1 MYVSWATNAIEKLK
15 AGETVRIRPKGQ
27 SMKDKVASGSL
38 VTVSPVLESEIAV
51 DDIVLCKV
59 KGNQY
64 LHLIKAIKG
73 DRFLIGN
80 NRGGINGWIGF
91 SAIYGK
97 ATSIE
102 K

>member
-1 MYVSWATNAIEKLK
+1 MSWTTNAIEKLK
-15 AGETVRIRPKGQ
+15 SGETVQIRPKGQ
-27 SMKDKVASGSL
+27 SMKGKVASGSL
-38 VTVSPVLESEIAV
+38 VTVSSVLESEITV
-51 DDIVLCKV
+51 V
-59 KGNQY
+59 KE
-64 LHLIKAIKG
+64 

-80 NRGGINGWIGF
+80 NRGGINGWVGF